1 MNKSKIIK
9 NLIYIICCYVFLF
22 IFYNSNLIIRKILFS
37 CSDKISFINITI
49 ILCFIIM
56 SILII
61 FRKYLFRKK
70 IYMWIIFLFLL
81 MCCFA
86 EGYYADF
93 SSYPFIIIYMYL
105 MLVTFYIILRTKKC
119 FELSMVYSFSII
131 ILIAFILGLFGMLVI
146 IKYIILLSA
155 IYIIVYIYKKT
166 KYNLDDI
173 KYAFNN
179 IFSSG
184 FIVFNLLWIFAILF
198 GAGLYVHTFDEYS
211 HWAYDAKAMIYYSKF
226 GNSQDIMLRTRS
238 YAPIF
243 TVWHYIVSVFGGF
256 SEHNLYVGLNILVS
270 IYLLPAFI
278 YLKNNNLFIKI
289 FGFVSILFAC
299 YLFGGVYSYTTL
311 YVDYAMT
318 AIFAS
323 SIIIYFISKDKNI
336 NLNKLIIL
344 HFYCGVYM

>member
-184 FIVFNLLWIFAILF
+184 FIVFNLL
-198 GAGLYVHTFDEYS
+198 
-211 HWAYDAKAMIYYSKF
+211 
-226 GNSQDIMLRTRS
+226 
-238 YAPIF
+238 
-243 TVWHYIVSVFGGF
+243 
-256 SEHNLYVGLNILVS
+256 
-270 IYLLPAFI
+270 
-278 YLKNNNLFIKI
+278 
-289 FGFVSILFAC
+289 
-299 YLFGGVYSYTTL
+299 
-311 YVDYAMT
+311 
-318 AIFAS
+318 
-323 SIIIYFISKDKNI
+323 
-336 NLNKLIIL
+336 
-344 HFYCGVYM
+344 